1 MLSRLGVEFSD
12 EELGEMVRK
21 LTKAL
26 RVQQIQDICV
36 YAYISYLQR
45 RIGGIKNCKLSRS
58 KKQILTVTSMSALKS
73 SGTSSMKDELQLLSS
88 FSVFVFAQYYSQSQV
103 LSLILLQKGDVLLYF

>member
-26 RVQQIQDICV
+26 QVQQIQDICV

-45 RIGGIKNCKLSRS
+45 RIGGIENCKLSRS

-103 LSLILLQKGDVLLYF
+103 LSLILL